1 MGTTANFLF
10 EEWPESQNPKKE
22 VKRHQVQVDSPG
34 SWWTEHISVQHS
46 PVCAG
51 KCGEWG
57 DDNKNWKGT
66 TLCLC
71 IRCQRVLIVTG
82 LFMAGHQAK

>member
-51 KCGEWG
+51 KCCRGGGGEWG
-57 DDNKNWKGT
+57 DDNKN
-66 TLCLC
+66 
-71 IRCQRVLIVTG
+71 
-82 LFMAGHQAK
+82 